1 MRGSWWIM
9 VVLLSA
15 LAIATI
21 WNSEF
26 GGPKKRWHLCKES
39 LATQMFTGECTL
51 RFDGE
56 MRSS

>member
-1 MRGSWWIM
+1 M